1 MPDVSSITL
10 TAADGARAV
19 ISPFGA
25 HVLSWRPASG
35 GEQLFLSRSA
45 VLDGSKP
52 IRGGVP
58 VIFPQFAGEGPLPKH
73 GFARTSPWQFLR
85 QETLDS
91 GSAIARFGLCDNAA
105 TRALWPYP
113 FAAELAV
120 TVGGAA
126 LRVAL
131 EIHNTG
137 SDALAFTA
145 ALHTY
150 LAVDDSAAVEIVG
163 LSGLGFRDTANGNV
177 RGEQHETAL
186 RIAGEVDRIYFDA
199 PAHLQLRE
207 PGRTLELSAV
217 GFPDA
222 VVWNPGAVAGAALGD
237 LEPGGYA
244 RMLCIEPAVIGRPVL
259 LAPGGTWRG
268 GQGLRLI

>member
-1 MPDVSSITL
+1 MPDASSITL

-25 HVLSWRPASG
+25 HVLSWQPAGG

-58 VIFPQFAGEGPLPKH
+58 VIFPQFAAEGPLPKH
-73 GFARTSPWQFLR
+73 GFARTSYWQFLR
-85 QETLDS
+85 EEAADN
-91 GSAIARFGLCDNAA
+91 GSAIAHFGLRDNAA
-105 TRALWPYP
+105 TRALWPHP

-126 LRVAL
+126 LNVEL
-131 EIHNTG
+131 GIHNTG
-137 SDALAFTA
+137 SEAFAFTA

-150 LAVDDSAAVEIVG
+150 LAVADSAAVEIIG
-163 LSGLGFRDTANGNV
+163 LAGLGFRDTTNGNV
-177 RGEQHETAL
+177 RGEQHEAAL
-186 RIAGEVDRIYFDA
+186 RIVDEVDRIYFDA
-199 PAHLQLRE
+199 PARLQLRE

-237 LEPGGYA
+237 LETGGYA
-244 RMLCIEPAVIGRPVL
+244 RMVCIEPAVIGQPVL
-259 LAPGGTWRG
+259 LVPGAAWRG
-268 GQGLRLI
+268 GQGLRVI